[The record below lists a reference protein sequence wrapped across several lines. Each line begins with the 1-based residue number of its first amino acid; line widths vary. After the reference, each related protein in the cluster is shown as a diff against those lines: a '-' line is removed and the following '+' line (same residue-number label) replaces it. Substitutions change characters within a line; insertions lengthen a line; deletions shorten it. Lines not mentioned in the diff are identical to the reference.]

1 MLHFVNLRCIVCY
14 FDTFIHCNMTGTKA
28 IFIPVHH
35 HSTIVVSTFI
45 TLCIQSLFFIYFSLQ
60 VCTLKHHESYPLTI
74 HSLVTTI
81 LLLFFFKNKLDFLRF
96 HMLCDIVPHYHT
108 CLSLKLSHSAQG
120 AQGPSILSEMA
131 KYPFSWLNNTTLHCA
146 HVPYQRPTFRLKSSN
161 SLKLNDFSEQ
171 GPFCC

>member
-1 MLHFVNLRCIVCY
+1 MLHFVNLMCIVCY

-96 HMLCDIVPHYHT
+96 HMLCDNSTTLVFL
-108 CLSLKLSHSAQG
+108 LSYLTQHKVLKVHLYCQKWQNILSHG
-120 AQGPSILSEMA
+120 
-131 KYPFSWLNNTTLHCA
+131 
-146 HVPYQRPTFRLKSSN
+146 
-161 SLKLNDFSEQ
+161 
-171 GPFCC
+171 